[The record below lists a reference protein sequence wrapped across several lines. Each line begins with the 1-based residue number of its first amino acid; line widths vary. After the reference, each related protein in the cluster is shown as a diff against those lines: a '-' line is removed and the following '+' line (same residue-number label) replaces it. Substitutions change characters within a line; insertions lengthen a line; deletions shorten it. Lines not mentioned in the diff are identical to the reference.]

1 MEGVLGFAYAARR
14 ALYFI
19 RLHTRKSQSQTSTL
33 GFSLTEQWTP
43 YEEEPIAEPK
53 IRVFNLRYQNLRSV
67 HHLRV
72 PIRNPSSLRALQLLL
87 ANVVSIVALS
97 LVW

>member
-1 MEGVLGFAYAARR
+1 VEGVLGFAYAARR

-43 YEEEPIAEPK
+43 YEEEPIAEPN
-53 IRVFNLRYQNLRSV
+53 IRVLCRRTLDS
-67 HHLRV
+67 
-72 PIRNPSSLRALQLLL
+72 IRGRANRR
-87 ANVVSIVALS
+87 A
-97 LVW
+97 